1 MSNPEI
7 STQLA
12 MINEAVAVYHVTMAR
27 GTPVHSAYFTKAAQD
42 LRKCLVTL
50 FHEAQDEVFEDGME
64 SVFSRRLLTLLA
76 DHGEMAM
83 NQIILLAEE
92 DEIAPE
98 VLAETLR
105 WFGHMADGVA
115 YAHRRL
121 LLEHSL
127 HHASARVRDGAI
139 LGFAFLEDPGTI
151 PALERALRQ
160 EPHATLRADIEQVLA
175 DLREISP

>member
-7 STQLA
+7 SAQLT
-12 MINEAVAVYHVTMAR
+12 MINEAVAVYPVTMEQ
-27 GTPVHSAYFTKAAQD
+27 GTPVQSAYFTKAAQD
-42 LRKCLVTL
+42 LRTCLVTL
-50 FHEAQDEVFEDGME
+50 FHEAQEEVFEDGME

-76 DHGEMAM
+76 EHGEMAM

-92 DEIAPE
+92 DKIAPE
-98 VLAETLR
+98 VLAEALR

-115 YAHRRL
+115 YAHRRW
-121 LLEHSL
+121 LLEHCL
-127 HHASARVRDGAI
+127 HHASTRVRDGAI
-139 LGFAFLEDPGTI
+139 LGLSFLEDPRTI

-175 DLREISP
+175 DLQELLP